1 MSNFLNKPF
10 VFLFWSVGLWVTES
24 FRAFP
29 AGLAGRGRLALFV
42 WQGLRGSGLL
52 KLQSKSKYVFH
63 PLELCTSLNYNM
75 VKTLEN
81 IPFVRGL

>member
-1 MSNFLNKPF
+1 M
-10 VFLFWSVGLWVTES
+10 GLWVTES

-29 AGLAGRGRLALFV
+29 AGLVGRGRPALSV
-42 WQGLRGSGLL
+42 WQGLRGPGLL

-75 VKTLEN
+75 VKTLEK
-81 IPFVRGL
+81 ISCVRGL